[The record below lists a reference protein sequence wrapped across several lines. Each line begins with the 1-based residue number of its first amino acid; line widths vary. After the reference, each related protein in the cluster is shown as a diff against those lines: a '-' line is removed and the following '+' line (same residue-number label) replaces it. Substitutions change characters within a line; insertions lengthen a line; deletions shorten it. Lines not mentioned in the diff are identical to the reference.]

1 MRIRNLLHKTAIL
14 CGILAPL
21 LCAFILYL
29 WLHNSTPS
37 PASYGGLSFLS
48 PSVNSTIHRLRVGIG
63 DFLDSVTSSSA
74 GMPSMHDKPLDN
86 SRTSQP
92 DDATALK
99 PDEPDS
105 AAQTN
110 TTDRTK
116 NLPHDQG
123 MALLEPGLEY
133 GEFVTDGGSKHIT
146 AVRINPENFDLLLC
160 SSLREDSQPR
170 TLGEWGEKFN
180 LSAAINAS
188 MYLPDG
194 LKSTGYMRSGTY
206 INNGRIVGR
215 FGAFLTAGPDTPNL
229 PRTAIIE
236 KDDPDWKEK
245 ISHYRMVVQN
255 YRMINSQRR
264 ILWSPGGPLYSIS
277 AIAQDGKGRILFLHS
292 RDRIEAY
299 VFAQQLLQLPLDIH
313 TVMYVEGGSQAG
325 LLIHSEALSRE
336 VQGRSA
342 AYFITGRLRVRL
354 PNVIGARRHITI
366 PSPGPEE
373 GAPVQAKGLQKN
385 DPNPVPEIEELFLP
399 PDNDLTSY

>member
-1 MRIRNLLHKTAIL
+1 MRSRDLLHKTAIL

-21 LCAFILYL
+21 ACAFILYFSL
-29 WLHNSTPS
+29 CDTSPVPAKNSSASLFPPEVNATLRKIKTGFSDLLMSASQRSAGNFQSLGRPGS
-37 PASYGGLSFLS
+37 ETAQIPASG
-48 PSVNSTIHRLRVGIG
+48 PAV
-63 DFLDSVTSSSA
+63 
-74 GMPSMHDKPLDN
+74 
-86 SRTSQP
+86 
-92 DDATALK
+92 K
-99 PDEPDS
+99 PDGLHSTDPNS
-105 AAQTN
+105 SP
-110 TTDRTK
+110 DRTQ
-116 NLPHDQG
+116 NLPHDNG

-133 GEFVTDGGSKHIT
+133 GEFVSDGGTKHIT

-194 LKSTGYMRSGTY
+194 QKSTGYMRSGSY

-215 FGAFLTAGPDTPNL
+215 FGAFLTAEPDTPSL
-229 PRTAIIE
+229 PRAAIIE

-255 YRMINSQRR
+255 YRMINSKRR

-277 AIAQDGKGRILFLHS
+277 AIAQDGQGRILFLHS
-292 RDRIEAY
+292 RDRVEAY
-299 VFAQQLLQLPLDIH
+299 VFAQQLLQLPLDVR

-336 VQGRSA
+336 LQGRNA

-354 PNVIGARRHITI
+354 PNVIGARRHRTV
-366 PSPGPEE
+366 PPAGPEE
-373 GAPVQAKGLQKN
+373 GSPVQTKGLLKT
-385 DPNPVPEIEELFLP
+385 DPAPGPEIEELFLP
-399 PDNDLTSY
+399 PENDIVSY

>member
-1 MRIRNLLHKTAIL
+1 MRIRNLLHKTAVL

-29 WLHNSTPS
+29 WLHNPTPS

-48 PSVNSTIHRLRVGIG
+48 PSVNSTIHRLKVGIG

-110 TTDRTK
+110 TSDRTK

-229 PRTAIIE
+229 PRAAIIE
-236 KDDPDWKEK
+236 KDDPDWKDDQFPAP
-245 ISHYRMVVQN
+245 HTLVTGGAAVLHLRH
-255 YRMINSQRR
+255 
-264 ILWSPGGPLYSIS
+264 SPGR
-277 AIAQDGKGRILFLHS
+277 KGTDPVS
-292 RDRIEAY
+292 
-299 VFAQQLLQLPLDIH
+299 
-313 TVMYVEGGSQAG
+313 SQ
-325 LLIHSEALSRE
+325 
-336 VQGRSA
+336 
-342 AYFITGRLRVRL
+342 
-354 PNVIGARRHITI
+354 P
-366 PSPGPEE
+366 
-373 GAPVQAKGLQKN
+373 
-385 DPNPVPEIEELFLP
+385 
-399 PDNDLTSY
+399 

>member
-1 MRIRNLLHKTAIL
+1 MRIRNLLHKTAVL

-29 WLHNSTPS
+29 WLHNPTPS

-229 PRTAIIE
+229 PRAAIIE

-245 ISHYRMVVQN
+245 MRES
-255 YRMINSQRR
+255 
-264 ILWSPGGPLYSIS
+264 LW
-277 AIAQDGKGRILFLHS
+277 
-292 RDRIEAY
+292 
-299 VFAQQLLQLPLDIH
+299 
-313 TVMYVEGGSQAG
+313 
-325 LLIHSEALSRE
+325 
-336 VQGRSA
+336 
-342 AYFITGRLRVRL
+342 
-354 PNVIGARRHITI
+354 
-366 PSPGPEE
+366 
-373 GAPVQAKGLQKN
+373 
-385 DPNPVPEIEELFLP
+385 
-399 PDNDLTSY
+399 